1 MIYTGI
7 LEGLKKLSVQ
17 ERLEII
23 DAVVHLL
30 RQDLHQIGQ
39 PITRQERKKLL
50 VAAAELLLPD
60 YERDDELISFTALDG
75 EDFHVQG

>member
-75 EDFHVQG
+75 EDFHAQG

>member
-50 VAAAELLLPD
+50 AAAAELLLPD

-75 EDFHVQG
+75 EDFHAQG

>member
-7 LEGLKKLSVQ
+7 LEELKKLSVQ

-50 VAAAELLLPD
+50 AAAAELLLPD
-60 YERDDELISFTALDG
+60 YERDDELTSFTALDG
-75 EDFHVQG
+75 EDFHAQG